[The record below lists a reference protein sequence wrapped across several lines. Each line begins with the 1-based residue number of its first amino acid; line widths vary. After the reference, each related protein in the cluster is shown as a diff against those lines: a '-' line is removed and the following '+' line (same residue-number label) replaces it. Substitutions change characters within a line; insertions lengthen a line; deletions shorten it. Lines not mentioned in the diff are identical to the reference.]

1 MAFIKSNFGWN
12 FKIDVL
18 PRETPLLTV
27 IASVPSG
34 SKPAAA
40 PHDLYANCDLIEWFQ
55 LVLSQRTRRPLH
67 PDVQSMSVLS
77 THYHPP
83 SPFRLLFPILRFPI
97 LQTIY
102 FEVFFTVKVIFHAV
116 KNRFNHHGS
125 TPQEF
130 DLKFFPVLKLW
141 IRKIQNYDRNR
152 LKLA

>member
-1 MAFIKSNFGWN
+1 M
-12 FKIDVL
+12 
-18 PRETPLLTV
+18 TC
-27 IASVPSG
+27 
-34 SKPAAA
+34 A
-40 PHDLYANCDLIEWFQ
+40 PHILFSATRWTWDVYSARRVFFHPLFGGGERRLCRQGEGVFTL
-55 LVLSQRTRRPLH
+55 LS
-67 PDVQSMSVLS
+67 
-77 THYHPP
+77 HPP

-102 FEVFFTVKVIFHAV
+102 FEVFFTVKVIFHVV